1 MTSLANFSP
10 ISKISKS
17 ESCSFAVAHK
27 NSASGKATEI
37 VFLKTLKS
45 KDDP

>member
-1 MTSLANFSP
+1 MTSIANFSP

-17 ESCSFAVAHK
+17 ESCSLAVAHK
-27 NSASGKATEI
+27 NNASGKATEI

-45 KDDP
+45 KEDP

>member
-17 ESCSFAVAHK
+17 ESCSLAVAHK
-27 NSASGKATEI
+27 KSASGKATDI

-45 KDDP
+45 KEDP